1 VGNACM
7 FRSETS
13 EIRINGTMS
22 HVLCFLWGSAQRYLR
37 VYRSGGTCFV
47 ERKLL
52 KRWHRPTSQ
61 VLCPL
66 LRVTC
71 IYITLIHAH
80 AHTSD
85 TPPHTAICHTRTHA
99 AGRLLLSSAA
109 LVAPHALGASSPFI
123 CSSMRNMATFQV
135 PRRAKLGIKP
145 L

>member
-1 VGNACM
+1 MAQTNKPSALPAA
-7 FRSETS
+7 E
-13 EIRINGTMS
+13 S
-22 HVLCFLWGSAQRYLR
+22 HVHLYAAGLPA
-37 VYRSGGTCFV
+37 
-47 ERKLL
+47 
-52 KRWHRPTSQ
+52 
-61 VLCPL
+61 
-66 LRVTC
+66 
-71 IYITLIHAH
+71 YITLIHAH